1 MAEAQRTEL
10 LRLLIFQLYYPVG
23 FADELGPALH
33 ASAIKWV
40 KPLCFGV
47 VLVLLGDAH
56 AVALSIQGP
65 IVWQL
70 TLPSLHLPAERRAE
84 HSCVSL

>member
-47 VLVLLGDAH
+47 VLVSG
-56 AVALSIQGP
+56 
-65 IVWQL
+65 
-70 TLPSLHLPAERRAE
+70 RF
-84 HSCVSL
+84 